1 MLVRLGRSPKRSR
14 PECTSATANAT
25 HPSGEPMSPWVAA
38 TAVLATNQYTTK
50 KGSSLA
56 TLSKM
61 NEGLARGPRVG
72 RGHRERA
79 VAAAA
84 TKTLMR

>member
-1 MLVRLGRSPKRSR
+1 VHI
-14 PECTSATANAT
+14 AIANAT
-25 HPSGEPMSPWVAA
+25 RPSGEPISPWLAA

-50 KGSSLA
+50 KGNSLA

-61 NEGLARGPRVG
+61 KEGLARGPRVG

>member
-1 MLVRLGRSPKRSR
+1 MSLWVV
-14 PECTSATANAT
+14 AN
-25 HPSGEPMSPWVAA
+25 
-38 TAVLATNQYTTK
+38 AVLATTQYTIK

-61 NEGLARGPRVG
+61 NEALARGPLVG

-79 VAAAA
+79 VATAA